1 MVQPTLIPVRRPVT
15 EVPCTYALPVMVDPV
30 WYGQTMTSEDHGIIH
45 SRSAF
50 QPKAAFVAAN
60 DEVIL

>member
-1 MVQPTLIPVRRPVT
+1 MIAPAVIPVRYPVT
-15 EVPCTYALPVMVDPV
+15 EVPATECLLVHVDPI
-30 WYGQTMTSEDHGIIH
+30 WYGQTMTSEGQGIIH

-50 QPKAAFVAAN
+50 QPKASFEAPS

>member
-1 MVQPTLIPVRRPVT
+1 MIQPTLIPVRRPVT
-15 EVPCTYALPVMVDPV
+15 EVPLSYALPVMVDPV
-30 WYGQTMTSEDHGIIH
+30 WYGQTMTSENAGIIH

-50 QPKAAFVAAN
+50 QPKADFVASS

>member
-1 MVQPTLIPVRRPVT
+1 MLIPVRYPVT
-15 EVPCTYALPVMVDPV
+15 EIPATEALVVNVDPI
-30 WYGQTMTSEDHGIIH
+30 WYGQTMTSPDAGIVH

-50 QPKAAFVAAN
+50 QPKASFEAAS

>member
-1 MVQPTLIPVRRPVT
+1 MMIPVRYPVT
-15 EVPCTYALPVMVDPV
+15 EVPATECLLVHVDPD
-30 WYGQTMTSEDHGIIH
+30 WYGKVMTSENAGIVH

-50 QPKAAFVAAN
+50 QPKAAFVAAT

>member
-1 MVQPTLIPVRRPVT
+1 MIQPTLIPVRRPVT
-15 EVPCTYALPVMVDPV
+15 EVPCSYALPVMVDPV
-30 WYGQTMTSEDHGIIH
+30 WYGQTMTAEGQGIIH

-50 QPKAAFVAAN
+50 QPKASFEAAI

>member
-1 MVQPTLIPVRRPVT
+1 MLQPTLIPVRRPVT
-15 EVPCTYALPVMVDPV
+15 EVPSSYALPVMVDPV
-30 WYGQTMTSEDHGIIH
+30 WYGQTMTSEGQGIIH

-50 QPKAAFVAAN
+50 QPKADFQPSH

>member
-1 MVQPTLIPVRRPVT
+1 MMIPVRYPVT
-15 EVPCTYALPVMVDPV
+15 EVPCSYALPVNVDPI
-30 WYGQTMTSEDHGIIH
+30 WYGQTMTSEGQGIIH